1 MTHIHS
7 CLCSVLISQLSSMLD
22 VGKWPVFA
30 LLPPEELR
38 LIRQACVF
46 GSAANEALYVT
57 VNDEVT
63 LRLLILLFTSR
74 CIARFD
80 SLSFYY
86 VGLII
91 LHLEVDIKMLQAS
104 HSLVDVECSS
114 RRGDKQI
121 E

>member
-1 MTHIHS
+1 M
-7 CLCSVLISQLSSMLD
+7 CFCSVYCSGHLFVSDLSIMLD

-63 LRLLILLFTSR
+63 VRL
-74 CIARFD
+74 
-80 SLSFYY
+80 
-86 VGLII
+86 
-91 LHLEVDIKMLQAS
+91 
-104 HSLVDVECSS
+104 
-114 RRGDKQI
+114 
-121 E
+121 